1 MIKIQNLKKQYKD
14 ICIEGTLEVKKGYIT
29 GLIGENGAGKSTIF
43 KMILN
48 LVFPD
53 SGSGTVFSKDV
64 TKLTKE
70 EKEKIGVV
78 FAESGFSNLFTIQ
91 DIIPILKGFY
101 PNFQQEFFLKQCDK
115 FRLPKNKKL
124 KEFSTGMKTK
134 LKVLVAIS
142 HKASLLILDEP
153 TIGLDVATRMEVLEL
168 LREFME
174 EDEERAIF
182 ISSHNASDLES
193 LCDDFYVIHQGKIIL
208 HEETDVLLSDYAI
221 LKVTEEQMKQID
233 LQYIISKKKEP
244 YGYQCLTDQKQF
256 YMENYKDLIIE
267 KSGIDEMLYQMIS
280 DPSAKVKGVE

>member
-174 EDEERAIF
+174 EDEERSIF

-208 HEETDVLLSDYAI
+208 HEETDVLLSEYAI

-256 YMENYKDLIIE
+256 YMENYKELIIE
-267 KSGIDEMLYQMIS
+267 KSGIDEMLYQIIS
-280 DPSAKVKGVE
+280 DPSAKVKR

>member
-53 SGSGTVFSKDV
+53 SGSGTIFSKDV
-64 TKLTKE
+64 TKLTRE

-174 EDEERAIF
+174 EDEERSIF

-256 YMENYKDLIIE
+256 YMENYKELIIE
-267 KSGIDEMLYQMIS
+267 KSGIDEMLYQIIS

>member
-174 EDEERAIF
+174 EDEERSIF

-193 LCDDFYVIHQGKIIL
+193 LCDDFYVIHQGKMIL
-208 HEETDVLLSDYAI
+208 HEETDVLLSEYAI

-256 YMENYKDLIIE
+256 YMENYKELIIE
-267 KSGIDEMLYQMIS
+267 KSGIDEMLYQIIS
-280 DPSAKVKGVE
+280 DPSAKVKR